1 MVKDRLSNCKTITYS
16 HKKKIS
22 LAFGILVFLTC
33 PVFSQNHKKIP
44 AEKPKLIIGIVIDQ
58 MRYDYIYRFWDKFSE
73 GGIRKM
79 VGSGT
84 LCKNA
89 SYDFLI
95 NETATGYATIS
106 TGALP
111 SHHGIIS
118 NTWYES
124 LPNRVVYCVEDD
136 HFNTVGGSYNA
147 GRYSPSKLLAST
159 LGDEMKMTNEMRSK
173 VIGIAYE
180 DCAAILSAGHAAD
193 YAFWYDDER
202 GNWITSSYYVDSLPG
217 WVEDFNAMR
226 LPDTYL
232 SRTWETLMP
241 LSDYTESMSDTND
254 LEDGFDGRSVF
265 PYDLDR
271 ISSKRRRER
280 DYSVIKYTPFGN
292 TLTRDFAIAAIVNEE
307 LGKDEYTDFMT
318 IGFSAS
324 EYTGIKFGPNSVE
337 MEDVMLRLDREIE
350 HFLQF
355 VDNQVG
361 KENTLV
367 FLTADHGISHQP
379 GYLEGYRIPSGEFS
393 PYAALSLLQSYLNV
407 VYGKGDWFKY
417 YYAQQI
423 YLNQELIE
431 DSRLSLAEVQGRVV
445 QFMIQFEGISNA
457 VSSQTLQTTS
467 FTDGIFK
474 KIQNGFHQKRSGDVV
489 LNLAPGWV
497 EKISENE
504 SYHSSYMGDNHV
516 PLIWYGWK
524 IGRSTINRPVFQ
536 TDIAA
541 TISHFLDISRPNSA
555 TGNVILELVE

>member
-1 MVKDRLSNCKTITYS
+1 MKRIILSFGLLVLLTLTIY
-16 HKKKIS
+16 
-22 LAFGILVFLTC
+22 
-33 PVFSQNHKKIP
+33 SQNHKKIP
-44 AEKPKLIIGIVIDQ
+44 PEKPKLIIGIVIDQ
-58 MRYDYIYRFWDKFSE
+58 MRYDYIYRYWDKFSD
-73 GGIRKM
+73 GGIKKM
-79 VGSGT
+79 IGNGT

-124 LPNRVVYCVEDD
+124 LPNRVEYCVEDD
-136 HFNTVGGSYNA
+136 RFSTVGGGYYA
-147 GRYSPSKLLAST
+147 GRCSPSKLLAST
-159 LGDEMKMTNEMRSK
+159 LGDELKLTNNLRSK
-173 VIGIAYE
+173 VIGIAFE

-217 WVEDFNAMR
+217 WVEEFNAKR

-232 SRTWETLMP
+232 TRTWETLLP
-241 LSDYTESMSDTND
+241 LSEYTESMSDTNT
-254 LEDGFDGRSVF
+254 LEAGFNGRSVF
-265 PYDLDR
+265 PYNLDK
-271 ISSKRRRER
+271 ISAKSRKER
-280 DYSVIKYTPFGN
+280 DYSIIKYSPFGN
-292 TLTRDFAIAAIVNEE
+292 IFTKDFAIAAIVNEE
-307 LGKDEYTDFMT
+307 LGQDKYTDFLT
-318 IGFSAS
+318 VGFSAN
-324 EYTGIKFGPNSVE
+324 EYIGIKFGSNSVE
-337 MEDVMLRLDREIE
+337 MEDIMLRLDREIE
-350 HFLQF
+350 HFLKF
-355 VDNQVG
+355 IDEYVG
-361 KENTLV
+361 QENTLI

-379 GYLEGYRIPSGEFS
+379 GYLEGYRIPSGEFN
-393 PYAALSLLQSYLNV
+393 PAAALSLLQSYLNV
-407 VYGKGDWFKY
+407 IYGKGDWFRY

-423 YLNQELIE
+423 FLNQELIE
-431 DSRLSLAEVQGRVV
+431 DSRLSLGDFQEKVV

-457 VSSQTLQTTS
+457 VSSHTLQTTS
-467 FTDGIFK
+467 FSDGIFK

-489 LNLAPGWV
+489 INLSPGWV

-524 IGRSTINRPVFQ
+524 IRRATINRSVNQ

-541 TISHFLDISRPNSA
+541 TLSHFLDISRPNSA
-555 TGNVILELVE
+555 TGEVILELVE